1 MGCNIV
7 AVITFAVI
15 TQVKSEFFNLID
27 QKFKNVFKTLMGF
40 QLPASKANLNDICP
54 SHVAHALSIANT
66 MGSITGFLSPAIAG
80 ELLDTYGNN
89 HTSWGIIWSISGKK
103 PSFRYFDHF

>member
-1 MGCNIV
+1 
-7 AVITFAVI
+7 
-15 TQVKSEFFNLID
+15 
-27 QKFKNVFKTLMGF
+27 MGF

-66 MGSITGFLSPAIAG
+66 MGSITGFASPAIAG

-89 HTSWGIIWSISGKK
+89 HRSWGIIWSISGKK
-103 PSFRYFDHF
+103 PSFSCFEPIFNRKVLP